1 MLLTLYDTHYGI
13 YDHLMVR
20 PPIKARPLA
29 LVALHECEENSQTSS
44 ITEMIGVYVE
54 REILKYFGLSLTEFL
69 DLPREYNQQ
78 LQELV
83 LKKQQ
88 IETNNVNN
96 LLNSQGKS
104 LK

>member
-1 MLLTLYDTHYGI
+1 MLLTMYDTHFGI

-29 LVALHECEENSQTSS
+29 LVALHECEENGDTSTVNEL
-44 ITEMIGVYVE
+44 ITNYLDRDIGK
-54 REILKYFGLSLTEFL
+54 LFNLSLMEFL
-69 DLPREYNQQ
+69 DLPREYVIK
-78 LQELV
+78 LLDLA

-88 IETNNVNN
+88 AETNIVNG
-96 LLNSQGKS
+96 LTAATKG